1 MNATEEVC
9 QKEKNGN
16 ETPKRVLFVCTG
28 NTCRS
33 PMAAA
38 LCNDAARP
46 REVCS
51 AAGTEP
57 ACVRV
62 VASSAGLAANEGEPM
77 APDAVAALEEAGILS
92 LPQNNYKEH
101 RARNLTE
108 RVLKEADVVLP
119 MSGAHAMQIFLRF
132 PQYASKVIQLP
143 MDIPD
148 PYGQGI
154 DAYRQ
159 CLARLRMAL
168 SLCRFEGEG
177 PE

>member
-1 MNATEEVC
+1 MNALQEEC
-9 QKEKNGN
+9 QKEKTG
-16 ETPKRVLFVCTG
+16 EGTPKKVLFVCTG

-51 AAGTEP
+51 ANP
-57 ACVRV
+57 AQSLPPRV
-62 VASSAGLAANEGEPM
+62 IAASAGLAANEGEPI
-77 APDAVAALEEAGILS
+77 APDAVRALEEAGVVP
-92 LPQNNYKEH
+92 LPQNNYQEH

-108 RVLKEADVVLP
+108 RMMQEADVVVPL
-119 MSGAHAMQIFLRF
+119 SAAHAMQIFLRF
-132 PQYASKVIQLP
+132 PAYASKVVQLP

-154 DAYRQ
+154 DAYRR
-159 CLARLRMAL
+159 CLAQLRMVL
-168 SLCRFEGEG
+168 SLCRFDGES